1 MIDSKQNSKSTVF
14 FDGKDK
20 ESLSLDSDLSTKS
33 VTWGPFD
40 EQMIIELTFYH
51 KTGVGASWEI
61 SAIKADKVKEVRNF
75 TFLVLRLGIDLIV
88 LVPG

>member
-1 MIDSKQNSKSTVF
+1 
-14 FDGKDK
+14 
-20 ESLSLDSDLSTKS
+20 
-33 VTWGPFD
+33 
-40 EQMIIELTFYH
+40 MIIELTFYH